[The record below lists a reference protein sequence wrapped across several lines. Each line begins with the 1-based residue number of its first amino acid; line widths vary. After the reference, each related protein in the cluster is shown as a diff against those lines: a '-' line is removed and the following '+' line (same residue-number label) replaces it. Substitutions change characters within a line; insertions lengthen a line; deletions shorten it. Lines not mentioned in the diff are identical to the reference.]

1 MHINA
6 NNYPDFSKKN
16 HLQILKVAL
25 TVLLHKKSISIIIK
39 NPLQILNMALTGLL
53 LIVGLSAAVA
63 DLCPEPVQF
72 SKNRS
77 YVVDAVLNNIF
88 HRLISYYV
96 FDLLFSNIIGDSERW
111 NLWQKVGELLQRPG
125 SDLIY

>member
-1 MHINA
+1 
-6 NNYPDFSKKN
+6 
-16 HLQILKVAL
+16 
-25 TVLLHKKSISIIIK
+25 
-39 NPLQILNMALTGLL
+39 MALTGLL

-96 FDLLFSNIIGDSERW
+96 FDLLISNIIGDSERW
-111 NLWQKVGELLQRPG
+111 NLWQKVRELLQWPG
-125 SDLIY
+125 CDLID

>member
-1 MHINA
+1 MALTVLLH
-6 NNYPDFSKKN
+6 KKSIPIIIEN
-16 HLQILKVAL
+16 PLQILNMAL
-25 TVLLHKKSISIIIK
+25 TILLHKKSISIIIK

-88 HRLISYYV
+88 HRLITYYV
-96 FDLLFSNIIGDSERW
+96 FDLLFSNIK
-111 NLWQKVGELLQRPG
+111 L
-125 SDLIY
+125 

>member
-1 MHINA
+1 
-6 NNYPDFSKKN
+6 
-16 HLQILKVAL
+16 
-25 TVLLHKKSISIIIK
+25 
-39 NPLQILNMALTGLL
+39 MALTGLL